1 MKWTKKID
9 TVLPEASNT
18 LFINGQWRKSRTGRT
33 FAVDNPSTGERLFEL
48 ADAGAEDAIDA
59 LDAASSS
66 AEGWAAST
74 PVERRNLLDN
84 SYEAVMDNKKLFA
97 ELMTKEMGKT
107 YQEALGEVDYGAG
120 FLKWFAEEAMRSYG
134 RTFHLPDGRKGLVT
148 HDPVGPCYLVT
159 PWNFPLAMA
168 TRKIGPAL
176 AAGDTMIV
184 KPAGLTPLTTLAMVE
199 VLRQA
204 GVPDGVVNVIT
215 SEHSPEIS
223 DALFADGRLR
233 KISFTG
239 STTVGKTLMKQAADQ
254 VLRTSMEL
262 GGNAPFLVFDDADID
277 QAVQGVM
284 MAKFRNNGQACTSAN
299 RIFVQDG
306 IADEFV
312 NKLQRAVSALKVG
325 DGMDPSTDIGPL
337 INKKAVDRMERIVK
351 DAVDAGADLLAGGHR
366 SDLGKCFF
374 QPTLLDHV
382 PRECE
387 VFREE
392 IFGPV
397 LPISRFSSDEE
408 GMKAANDT
416 IYGLAAYAY
425 TRSIKRSEW
434 VQGHAQ
440 AGVLAINSGVLSDAS
455 VPFGGVKQSGMGRE
469 GGSEGIYEYLTTKYT
484 LLIP

>member
-1 MKWTKKID
+1 
-9 TVLPEASNT
+9 
-18 LFINGQWRKSRTGRT
+18 
-33 FAVDNPSTGERLFEL
+33 
-48 ADAGAEDAIDA
+48 
-59 LDAASSS
+59 
-66 AEGWAAST
+66 
-74 PVERRNLLDN
+74 
-84 SYEAVMDNKKLFA
+84 
-97 ELMTKEMGKT
+97 
-107 YQEALGEVDYGAG
+107 
-120 FLKWFAEEAMRSYG
+120 
-134 RTFHLPDGRKGLVT
+134 
-148 HDPVGPCYLVT
+148 
-159 PWNFPLAMA
+159 
-168 TRKIGPAL
+168 
-176 AAGDTMIV
+176 
-184 KPAGLTPLTTLAMVE
+184 MVE

-337 INKKAVDRMERIVK
+337 INKKAVDRMVRIVK
-351 DAVDAGADLLAGGHR
+351 DAVDAGADLLVGGHR
-366 SDLGKCFF
+366 SDLGECFF

-397 LPISRFSSDEE
+397 LPICRFSSDEE

>member
-168 TRKIGPAL
+168 TRKIGP
-176 AAGDTMIV
+176 
-184 KPAGLTPLTTLAMVE
+184 
-199 VLRQA
+199 
-204 GVPDGVVNVIT
+204 
-215 SEHSPEIS
+215 
-223 DALFADGRLR
+223 
-233 KISFTG
+233 
-239 STTVGKTLMKQAADQ
+239 
-254 VLRTSMEL
+254 
-262 GGNAPFLVFDDADID
+262 
-277 QAVQGVM
+277 
-284 MAKFRNNGQACTSAN
+284 
-299 RIFVQDG
+299 
-306 IADEFV
+306 
-312 NKLQRAVSALKVG
+312 
-325 DGMDPSTDIGPL
+325 
-337 INKKAVDRMERIVK
+337 
-351 DAVDAGADLLAGGHR
+351 
-366 SDLGKCFF
+366 
-374 QPTLLDHV
+374 
-382 PRECE
+382 
-387 VFREE
+387 
-392 IFGPV
+392 
-397 LPISRFSSDEE
+397 
-408 GMKAANDT
+408 
-416 IYGLAAYAY
+416 
-425 TRSIKRSEW
+425 
-434 VQGHAQ
+434 
-440 AGVLAINSGVLSDAS
+440 
-455 VPFGGVKQSGMGRE
+455 
-469 GGSEGIYEYLTTKYT
+469 
-484 LLIP
+484 